1 MRPGY
6 TVKRGPT
13 LAEYE
18 GAARERASSCTVG
31 AVVGCPECETMREYI
46 RDHVHAYIDS
56 DEIDKL
62 LSFEEWRALQAP
74 NNGMDGKSVRDE

>member
-1 MRPGY
+1 
-6 TVKRGPT
+6 
-13 LAEYE
+13 
-18 GAARERASSCTVG
+18 
-31 AVVGCPECETMREYI
+31 MREYI

-74 NNGMDGKSVRDE
+74 NNGMDGEGGAR